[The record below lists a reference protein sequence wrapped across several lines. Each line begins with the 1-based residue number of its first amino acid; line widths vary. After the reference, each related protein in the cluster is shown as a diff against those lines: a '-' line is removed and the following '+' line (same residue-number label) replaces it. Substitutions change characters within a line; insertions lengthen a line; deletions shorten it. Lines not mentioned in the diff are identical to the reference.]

1 MSWGSKRALIRRIS
15 GSAASGLTHSPLEA
29 ERLDVRWEG
38 DAGAVLVQLCGPSAP
53 ERAASIDGEVVEDDD
68 ALWEAQ
74 RAAQRG
80 PVVLRVSTTQ
90 SRLGDVI
97 EAAREHGAVCVAR
110 AAHALAW
117 LRFEAADAELVA
129 ALRARMGACVVLDA
143 PAELRRAVDPWGPL
157 AAEPLMRR
165 IKARF
170 DPHDILNPGLLLP

>member
-1 MSWGSKRALIRRIS
+1 M
-15 GSAASGLTHSPLEA
+15 
-29 ERLDVRWEG
+29 
-38 DAGAVLVQLCGPSAP
+38 
-53 ERAASIDGEVVEDDD
+53 
-68 ALWEAQ
+68 
-74 RAAQRG
+74 
-80 PVVLRVSTTQ
+80 LRVSTTQ
-90 SRLGDVI
+90 SRLGDVL